1 MMHAHALSHEIT
13 LHCKFT
19 HFPLWKL
26 DQVPSF
32 AWTSYED
39 GSSPLMS
46 GRQAGS
52 GIALSLSSSC
62 LLLACSHERNGER
75 ISAQGDNEFSYTALA
90 VAPLSSSQSVTAQ
103 IKYYS
108 FARIILKGCFRNIK
122 HLRIREKKL
131 DSS

>member
-1 MMHAHALSHEIT
+1 MTHAQTLSHEIT

-26 DQVPSF
+26 DQVLSF
-32 AWTSYED
+32 AWTSYKD
-39 GSSPLMS
+39 GYRV
-46 GRQAGS
+46 RQAGS

-75 ISAQGDNEFSYTALA
+75 IRAQGDNEFSYTALA
-90 VAPLSSSQSVTAQ
+90 VAPLSSSRSVTVQ

-108 FARIILKGCFRNIK
+108 FAHIILKGCF
-122 HLRIREKKL
+122 
-131 DSS
+131 